1 MNGLTQEKNTA
12 NNEDEHVASKVTKEV
27 HSIVK
32 LLDSKQHI
40 PHTKKD
46 GKNNMDNANEEGKP
60 QNAKT
65 DLQEMNVND
74 ARHVSF
80 ESSQSISNSDQHLS
94 KDPTLRGEVDSI
106 SKDLATYIN
115 NEGHLTLD
123 ERHCE
128 EHVKA
133 CR

>member
-1 MNGLTQEKNTA
+1 MSGEWFDPRKNTA

-32 LLDSKQHI
+32 LLDSKQRI

-60 QNAKT
+60 QNAK
-65 DLQEMNVND
+65 EMNVND

-80 ESSQSISNSDQHLS
+80 ESTQTISNSDQHLS
-94 KDPTLRGEVDSI
+94 TDPTLRGEVDCI
-106 SKDLATYIN
+106 SKDLATY
-115 NEGHLTLD
+115 
-123 ERHCE
+123 
-128 EHVKA
+128 K
-133 CR
+133 